1 MPLIFLV
8 GFMGSGKT
16 TLGKKLANR
25 LDVPFLDTDQ
35 EIERQ
40 ENTSIDTLFREKG
53 ETYFRSCE
61 KKIIDTFSFSKDM
74 VISLGGGLPCFSNLM
89 ETLNNKGITIYLKR
103 SPKEL
108 LFRLEQGKTKRP
120 LLQDKSKEDLEKY
133 IEKTLETRKVH
144 YEKSKV
150 ILDRDQQNVSSIL
163 DAIHSLV

>member
-40 ENTSIDTLFREKG
+40 ENSSIENLFHEKG
-53 ETYFRSCE
+53 EAYFRSCE
-61 KKIIDTFSFSKDM
+61 KKIIDTFPFSKDM

-108 LFRLEQGKTKRP
+108 LVRLEQAKTKRP
-120 LLQDKSKEDLEKY
+120 LLRDKNKDELEKY
-133 IEKTLETRKVH
+133 IEYSLETREVY
-144 YEKSKV
+144 YEKSKI

-163 DAIHSLV
+163 DVIHSLV